1 MATTVNKNRVSASIR
16 RLSGVACLLLAVNT
30 APVASMPAE
39 CELTIAKTCYGP
51 DDTSPIEF
59 TFKNECI
66 KPKKK
71 DWIAIFPADEEQDDF
86 EYEYEELWTY
96 LCGSQ
101 KKCKKKEKSGTV
113 SIADWIT
120 NDQTPSGEY
129 KAYLFK
135 ENKYTIKAETGV
147 FTISKTE
154 PCSGGT
160 AAPTQP
166 PTLAPPPCEDQSG
179 KFVLKPKKVGKK
191 GKKRVCKWAKNPKNC
206 NKALEDGGKVKDVCP
221 KKCNNCPTQDDKDID
236 GPTPPP
242 TKTPTGTP
250 SAAPTESL
258 APSAAPTESLAPSV
272 APSVYPSA
280 SPTISAS
287 PAASPTISPFPS
299 AAPSDSASPTTENTS
314 PSTISETWSGTT
326 TSTTEVDI
334 V

>member
-16 RLSGVACLLLAVNT
+16 RFSGVACLLLAVNT

-86 EYEYEELWTY
+86 EYQDEELWTY

-101 KKCKKKEKSGTV
+101 KKCKKKIKSGTV

-135 ENKYTIKAETGV
+135 ENTYTIKAETGV

-154 PCSGGT
+154 PCSGGS
-160 AAPTQP
+160 AAPSQS

-179 KFVLKPKKVGKK
+179 KFVLKPKKAGKK
-191 GKKRVCKWAKNPKNC
+191 GKKKVCKWAKNKNKC
-206 NKALEDGGKVKDVCP
+206 NKVLEDGGKVKDVCQ
-221 KKCNNCPTQDDKDID
+221 KTCDNCPTNDDRETQV
-236 GPTPPP
+236 PTAAP
-242 TKTPTGTP
+242 TKSAEP
-250 SAAPTESL
+250 SAAPTNSAE
-258 APSAAPTESLAPSV
+258 PSSEPS
-272 APSVYPSA
+272 
-280 SPTISAS
+280 T
-287 PAASPTISPFPS
+287 SPTISP
-299 AAPSDSASPTTENTS
+299 SASPSASSSES
-314 PSTISETWSGTT
+314 PSESASSPDSISVTFSGTVSS
-326 TSTTEVDI
+326 ST
-334 V
+334 